1 MPYSPLFSRSAFV
14 WTCTVILLLGAA
26 RSGNCAEPPSLVALD
41 AKGRKM
47 APRAGPLPHAC
58 VLDTRTGL
66 TWEVKTDDSGLRD
79 KDWIYSWFVSLQAE
93 TGNPAGYQNSGRC
106 HNKRDCDTERYVSS
120 VNKLGLCGFRD
131 WRLPSAEELEGL
143 LRTDSRGAKIDPLY
157 FPNTPAAY
165 YWSSDYVPLE
175 VGGALLVSFELG
187 MSLAGN
193 SASGAYVRLVRGPA
207 KRP

>member
-1 MPYSPLFSRSAFV
+1 MIA
-14 WTCTVILLLGAA
+14 LLGAS
-26 RSGNCAEPPSLVALD
+26 RGGSCAEPPSLVALD
-41 AKGRKM
+41 TKGRKV

-58 VLDTRTGL
+58 VLDTGTGL
-66 TWEVKTDDSGLRD
+66 TWEVKTDDNGVRD
-79 KDWIYSWFVSLQAE
+79 KDWIYSWFVSLRAE
-93 TGNPAGYQNSGRC
+93 TGNPAGYPNSGRC
-106 HNKRDCDTERYVSS
+106 HNKQDCDTERYVGS

-143 LRTDSRGAKIDPLY
+143 LRPEGTGAKIDTRY